1 MKFQKKIL
9 AHKTA
14 ITFINAFFIVLAL
27 GAKFLFQQNAVY
39 DIGMA
44 LASVFGVLPI
54 AIQAYQAAKVKVVSI
69 DLLVT
74 IAVIGAFIIGEYN
87 ESAIVTFLFLLGHL
101 LEQKTLEHTRSAI
114 QQLVKLAPATAWKL
128 VGNEAEEVDI
138 DEVEVGDQ
146 LLVKTG
152 AQVPVDGLVI
162 EGTGYLDEANVTGES
177 KPVFKEHKAQVFAG
191 TILENGTLKI
201 EAQRVGED
209 TTFGKIIEL
218 VEEAQDSKSL
228 AERFIDRFAKY
239 YTPLILVLA
248 LIVGLVTQDVRLAI
262 TILVLGCPGALI
274 IGVPVSNV
282 AGIGNGA
289 KNGILIKGSEVMN
302 TFSRVNTMVFDKT
315 GTLTNGKPSVAFAK
329 FYEDHPKDY
338 LSLTAAIEGESDHP
352 LGKAIVDY
360 AQQQGKKKIAAINV
374 SDTVVVKG
382 KGMAATAD
390 GVRLTIG
397 NKALMQEQAIA
408 IPAEIQQDENT
419 LQLQGNSVV
428 FVAAEK
434 HVVALIGIKDQI
446 RSGAVDTLA
455 MLKSNGIKRLI
466 MLSGDNQTTAEI
478 VGKELGL
485 SEVHGGL
492 LPEEKSAFIRRLQAE
507 GEVVAFVGD
516 GINDSPSIA
525 LADIGIAMGGGTDVA
540 VETSDVVLI
549 QSKFENLVHA
559 YRLTKKTVLNMK
571 ENIAIAIGTVLF
583 LLIGLIFGYVYMAS
597 GMFFHELSILIVVIN
612 GMRLLS
618 YHTKSSKLDR
628 NQFVEMEE
636 TVE

>member
-1 MKFQKKIL
+1 
-9 AHKTA
+9 
-14 ITFINAFFIVLAL
+14 
-27 GAKFLFQQNAVY
+27 
-39 DIGMA
+39 
-44 LASVFGVLPI
+44 
-54 AIQAYQAAKVKVVSI
+54 
-69 DLLVT
+69 
-74 IAVIGAFIIGEYN
+74 
-87 ESAIVTFLFLLGHL
+87 
-101 LEQKTLEHTRSAI
+101 
-114 QQLVKLAPATAWKL
+114 KLIENK
-128 VGNEAEEVDI
+128 AEEVAI
-138 DEVEVGDQ
+138 EEVAVGDQ

-152 AQVPVDGLVI
+152 AQVPVDGVVS
-162 EGTGYLDEANVTGES
+162 EGTGYLNEAAVTGEAKS
-177 KPVFKEHKAQVFAG
+177 VYKEKKDQVFAG

-218 VEEAQDSKSL
+218 VEEAQDSKSS

-248 LIVGLVTQDVRLAI
+248 LLTGLMTKDIRLAI

-289 KNGILIKGSEVMN
+289 KNGILIKGSEVMA
-302 TFSRVNTMVFDKT
+302 TFSRVETIVFDKT
-315 GTLTNGKPSVAFAK
+315 GTITNGKPSVAFAK
-329 FYEDHPKDY
+329 FYEDQTIDY

-352 LGKAIVDY
+352 LGQAIVDY
-360 AQQQGKKKIAAINV
+360 AQQQGRKQSIAINV

-382 KGMAATAD
+382 KGMTATAD
-390 GVRLTIG
+390 GILLTLG
-397 NKALMQEQAIA
+397 NRSLMEEAAVSLTTEIEQTEKA
-408 IPAEIQQDENT
+408 

-434 HVVALIGIKDQI
+434 QVVALFGIKDQV
-446 RSGAVDTLA
+446 RPGVAQTLA
-455 MLKSNGIKRLI
+455 ALKSNGIKRLI

-485 SEVHGGL
+485 SEVHGEL
-492 LPEEKSAFIRRLQAE
+492 LPEEKAAFIRRLQAA

-549 QSKFENLVHA
+549 QSKFENLIHA
-559 YRLTKKTVLNMK
+559 YRLTKKTVRNMK

-597 GMFFHELSILIVVIN
+597 GMFFHELSILIVIIN

-618 YHTKSSKLDR
+618 YHPKSSKLDR
-628 NQFVEMEE
+628 NQFVKMK
-636 TVE
+636 TNVE

>member
-1 MKFQKKIL
+1 MMYQKEII
-9 AHKTA
+9 AHKKA
-14 ITFINAFFIVLAL
+14 ITFVSGCFIVVAIA
-27 GAKFLFQQNAVY
+27 AKVLFHQMTVY
-39 DIGMA
+39 DSGMA
-44 LASVFGVLPI
+44 LASIFGAAPI
-54 AIQAYQAAKVKVVSI
+54 AIQAYQAAKVKVISI

-74 IAVIGAFIIGEYN
+74 IAVVGAFIIGEYN

-101 LEQKTLEHTRSAI
+101 LEQKTLERTRSAI
-114 QQLVKLAPATAWKL
+114 QKLVKLAPATAWRL
-128 VGNEAEEVDI
+128 IGNAAEEIDI
-138 DEVEVGDQ
+138 DEVAMGDR

-152 AQVPVDGLVI
+152 AQVPVDGYVI
-162 EGTGYLDEANVTGES
+162 KGTGYLNEANVTGES
-177 KPVFKEHKAQVFAG
+177 NPVFKEKNDQVFAG
-191 TILENGTLKI
+191 TFLENGTLKI
-201 EAQRVGED
+201 EAQRVGEE

-248 LIVGLVTQDVRLAI
+248 ALVGIMTRDVRLAI

-329 FYEDHPKDY
+329 AYGNQARDY
-338 LSLTAAIEGESDHP
+338 LRLAAAIESESDHP
-352 LGKAIVDY
+352 LGRAIVDY
-360 AQQQGKKKIAAINV
+360 VEDKAKTAEIKV
-374 SDTVVVKG
+374 TDTVVEKG
-382 KGMAATAD
+382 KGMVATAD
-390 GVRLTIG
+390 GVQLAIG
-397 NKALMQEQAIA
+397 NKALMQEQSISL
-408 IPAEIQQDENT
+408 PVVVKTDVEQ
-419 LQLQGNSVV
+419 LQLQGHSIV
-428 FVAAEK
+428 FVAAENQ
-434 HVVALIGIKDQI
+434 VVQVIGIKDQL
-446 RSGAVDTLA
+446 RPEAAETLDK
-455 MLKSNGIKRLI
+455 LK
-466 MLSGDNQTTAEI
+466 NQTTAEI
-478 VGKELGL
+478 IGKELGL
-485 SEVHGGL
+485 SEIYGEL
-492 LPEEKSAFIRRLQAE
+492 LPEEKSAFIHQLQEA

-540 VETSDVVLI
+540 VETSDIVLI
-549 QSKFENLVHA
+549 QSKLEKLVHA

-597 GMFFHELSILIVVIN
+597 GMFFHELSILVVVIN

-618 YHTKSSKLDR
+618 YHIKNSKLDR
-628 NQFVEMEE
+628 NQFVMEQDS
-636 TVE
+636 VE

>member
-1 MKFQKKIL
+1 MMYQKKIV
-9 AHKTA
+9 AHKKA
-14 ITFINAFFIVLAL
+14 ITFVSGFFIAAAIAAKVL
-27 GAKFLFQQNAVY
+27 FHQVAVY

-44 LASVFGVLPI
+44 LASILGAAPI

-74 IAVIGAFIIGEYN
+74 IAVVGAFIIGEYN

-101 LEQKTLEHTRSAI
+101 LEQKTLERTRSAI
-114 QQLVKLAPATAWKL
+114 QKLVKLAPATAWKL
-128 VGNEAEEVDI
+128 VGNDAQEVAIEEVA
-138 DEVEVGDQ
+138 VGDR

-152 AQVPVDGLVI
+152 AQVPVDGLVM
-162 EGTGYLDEANVTGES
+162 EGTGYLNEANITGES
-177 KPVFKEHKAQVFAG
+177 SPVFKENADQVFAG

-201 EAQRVGED
+201 EARRVGEE

-248 LIVGLVTQDVRLAI
+248 AIVGILTRDVRLAI

-289 KNGILIKGSEVMN
+289 KHGILIKGSEVMN
-302 TFSRVNTMVFDKT
+302 TFSRVDTMVFDKT
-315 GTLTNGKPSVAFAK
+315 GTLTNGKPSVAFTKA
-329 FYEDHPKDY
+329 YGHQAHDY
-338 LSLTAAIEGESDHP
+338 LSLAAAIESESDHP
-352 LGKAIVDY
+352 LGKAIVAYVKDK
-360 AQQQGKKKIAAINV
+360 AKIAEIKVTN
-374 SDTVVVKG
+374 TVVLKG
-382 KGMAATAD
+382 KGMSATAD
-390 GVRLTIG
+390 GVQLMIG
-397 NKALMQEQAIA
+397 NKALMQEQRISLPTVVEADVK
-408 IPAEIQQDENT
+408 Q
-419 LQLQGNSVV
+419 LQMQGNSIV
-428 FVAAEK
+428 FVAAENQ
-434 HVVALIGIKDQI
+434 VVQVIGIKDQL
-446 RSGAVDTLA
+446 RSGVAETLDG
-455 MLKSNGIKRLI
+455 LKQKGIQRLI

-478 VGKELGL
+478 VGKELAL
-485 SEVHGGL
+485 SEIHGEL
-492 LPEEKSAFIRRLQAE
+492 LPEEKSAFIRQLQEE
-507 GEVVAFVGD
+507 GAVVAFVGD

-583 LLIGLIFGYVYMAS
+583 LLVGLIFGYVYMAS
-597 GMFFHELSILIVVIN
+597 GMFFHELSILVVILN

-628 NQFVEMEE
+628 NQFVLRQDS
-636 TVE
+636 VE

>member
-1 MKFQKKIL
+1 MMYQKEII
-9 AHKTA
+9 AHKKA
-14 ITFINAFFIVLAL
+14 ITFVSGCFIVVAIA
-27 GAKFLFQQNAVY
+27 AKVLFHQMTVY
-39 DIGMA
+39 DSGMA
-44 LASVFGVLPI
+44 LASIFGAAPI
-54 AIQAYQAAKVKVVSI
+54 AIQAYQAAKVKVISI

-74 IAVIGAFIIGEYN
+74 IAVVGAFIIGEYN

-101 LEQKTLEHTRSAI
+101 LEQKTLERTRSAI
-114 QQLVKLAPATAWKL
+114 QKLVKLA
-128 VGNEAEEVDI
+128 EEIDI
-138 DEVEVGDQ
+138 DEVAMGDR

-152 AQVPVDGLVI
+152 AQVPVDGYVI
-162 EGTGYLDEANVTGES
+162 KGTGYLNEANVTGES
-177 KPVFKEHKAQVFAG
+177 NPVFKEKNDQVFAG
-191 TILENGTLKI
+191 TFLENGTLKI
-201 EAQRVGED
+201 EAQRVGEE

-248 LIVGLVTQDVRLAI
+248 ALVGIMTRDVRLAI

-329 FYEDHPKDY
+329 AYGNQARDY
-338 LSLTAAIEGESDHP
+338 LRLAAAIESESDHP
-352 LGKAIVDY
+352 LGRAIVDY
-360 AQQQGKKKIAAINV
+360 VEDKAKTAEIKV
-374 SDTVVVKG
+374 TDTVVEKG
-382 KGMAATAD
+382 KGMVATAD
-390 GVRLTIG
+390 GVQLAIG
-397 NKALMQEQAIA
+397 NKALMQEQSISL
-408 IPAEIQQDENT
+408 PVVVKTDVEQ
-419 LQLQGNSVV
+419 LQLQGHSIV
-428 FVAAEK
+428 FVAAENQ
-434 HVVALIGIKDQI
+434 VVQVIGIKDQL
-446 RSGAVDTLA
+446 RPEAAETLDK
-455 MLKSNGIKRLI
+455 LKKNGIKRLI

-478 VGKELGL
+478 IGKELGL
-485 SEVHGGL
+485 SEIYGEL
-492 LPEEKSAFIRRLQAE
+492 LPEEKSAFIHQLQEA

-540 VETSDVVLI
+540 VETSDIVLI
-549 QSKFENLVHA
+549 QSKLEKLVHA

-597 GMFFHELSILIVVIN
+597 GMFFHELSILVVVIN

-618 YHTKSSKLDR
+618 YHIKNSKLDR
-628 NQFVEMEE
+628 NQFVMEQDS
-636 TVE
+636 VE

>member
-9 AHKTA
+9 AHKTVL
-14 ITFINAFFIVLAL
+14 TFINAFFIVSAVA
-27 GAKFLFQQNAVY
+27 GKFLFQQTVIY
-39 DIGMA
+39 DIGMV
-44 LASVFGVLPI
+44 LASVCGVLPI

-74 IAVIGAFIIGEYN
+74 IAVIGAFVIGEYN

-114 QQLVKLAPATAWKL
+114 QKLVKLAPATAWKL
-128 VGNEAEEVDI
+128 IENKAEEVAI
-138 DEVEVGDQ
+138 EEVAVGDQ

-152 AQVPVDGLVI
+152 AQVPVDGVVS
-162 EGTGYLDEANVTGES
+162 EGTGYLNEAAVTGEAKS
-177 KPVFKEHKAQVFAG
+177 VYKEKKDQVFAG

-218 VEEAQDSKSL
+218 VEEAQDSKSS

-248 LIVGLVTQDVRLAI
+248 LLTGLMTKDIRLAI

-289 KNGILIKGSEVMN
+289 KNGILIKGSEVMA
-302 TFSRVNTMVFDKT
+302 TFSRVETIVFDKT
-315 GTLTNGKPSVAFAK
+315 GTITNGKPSVAFAK
-329 FYEDHPKDY
+329 FYEDQTIDY
-338 LSLTAAIEGESDHP
+338 LSLIAAIEGESDHP
-352 LGKAIVDY
+352 LGQAIVNY
-360 AQQQGKKKIAAINV
+360 AQQQGRKQSIAINV

-382 KGMAATAD
+382 KGMTATAD
-390 GVRLTIG
+390 GIRLTLG
-397 NKALMQEQAIA
+397 NRALMEEAAISLTTEIEQTEKA
-408 IPAEIQQDENT
+408 

-434 HVVALIGIKDQI
+434 QVIALFGIKDQI
-446 RSGAVDTLA
+446 RPGVAQTLA
-455 MLKSNGIKRLI
+455 TLKSNGIKRLI

-485 SEVHGGL
+485 SEVHGEL
-492 LPEEKSAFIRRLQAE
+492 LPEEKAAFIRRLQAA

-549 QSKFENLVHA
+549 QSKFENLLHA
-559 YRLTKKTVLNMK
+559 YRLTKKTVRNMK

-597 GMFFHELSILIVVIN
+597 GMFFHELSILIVIIN

-618 YHTKSSKLDR
+618 YHPKSSKLDI
-628 NQFVEMEE
+628 NQFVQMEE

>member
-1 MKFQKKIL
+1 MMYQKEII
-9 AHKTA
+9 AHKKA
-14 ITFINAFFIVLAL
+14 ITFVSGFFIVVAIA
-27 GAKFLFQQNAVY
+27 AKVLFHQMTVY
-39 DIGMA
+39 DSGMA
-44 LASVFGVLPI
+44 LASIFGAAPI
-54 AIQAYQAAKVKVVSI
+54 AIQAYQAAKVKVISI

-74 IAVIGAFIIGEYN
+74 IAVVGAFIIGEYN

-101 LEQKTLEHTRSAI
+101 LEQKTLERTRSAI
-114 QQLVKLAPATAWKL
+114 QKLVKLAPATAWRL
-128 VGNEAEEVDI
+128 IGNAAEEIDI
-138 DEVEVGDQ
+138 DEVTIGDR

-152 AQVPVDGLVI
+152 TQVPVDGYVI
-162 EGTGYLDEANVTGES
+162 EGTGYLNEANVTGES
-177 KPVFKEHKAQVFAG
+177 NPVFKEKNDQVFAG
-191 TILENGTLKI
+191 TFLENGTLKI
-201 EAQRVGED
+201 EAQRVGEE

-248 LIVGLVTQDVRLAI
+248 ALVGIMTRDVRLAI

-329 FYEDHPKDY
+329 AYGNQARDY
-338 LSLTAAIEGESDHP
+338 LLLAAAIESESDHP
-352 LGKAIVDY
+352 LGRAIVDY
-360 AQQQGKKKIAAINV
+360 VEDKAKTAEIKV
-374 SDTVVVKG
+374 TDTVVEKG
-382 KGMAATAD
+382 KGMIATAD
-390 GVRLTIG
+390 GVQLTIG
-397 NKALMQEQAIA
+397 NKALMQEQSISL
-408 IPAEIQQDENT
+408 PAVVKSDVEQ
-419 LQLQGNSVV
+419 LQLQGHSIV
-428 FVAAEK
+428 FVAAENQ
-434 HVVALIGIKDQI
+434 VVQVIGIKDQL
-446 RSGAVDTLA
+446 RPEAAETLDK
-455 MLKSNGIKRLI
+455 LKKNGIKRLI

-485 SEVHGGL
+485 SEIYGEL
-492 LPEEKSAFIRRLQAE
+492 LPEEKSAFIHQLQEA
-507 GEVVAFVGD
+507 GEIVAFGGD

-540 VETSDVVLI
+540 VETSDIVLI
-549 QSKFENLVHA
+549 QSKLEKLVHA

-597 GMFFHELSILIVVIN
+597 GMFFHELSILVVVIN

-618 YHTKSSKLDR
+618 YHTKNSKLDR
-628 NQFVEMEE
+628 NQFVMEQDS
-636 TVE
+636 VE

>member
-1 MKFQKKIL
+1 MMYQKEII
-9 AHKTA
+9 AHKKA
-14 ITFINAFFIVLAL
+14 ITFVSGFFIVVAIA
-27 GAKFLFQQNAVY
+27 AKVLFHQMTVY
-39 DIGMA
+39 DSGMA
-44 LASVFGVLPI
+44 LASIFGAAPI
-54 AIQAYQAAKVKVVSI
+54 AIQAYQAAKVKVISI

-74 IAVIGAFIIGEYN
+74 IAVVGAFIIGEYN

-101 LEQKTLEHTRSAI
+101 LEQKTLERTRSAI
-114 QQLVKLAPATAWKL
+114 QKLVKLAPSTAWRL
-128 VGNEAEEVDI
+128 IGNAAEEIDI
-138 DEVEVGDQ
+138 DEVTIGDR

-152 AQVPVDGLVI
+152 AQVPVDGYVI
-162 EGTGYLDEANVTGES
+162 EGTGYLNEANVTGES
-177 KPVFKEHKAQVFAG
+177 NPVFKEKNDQVFAG
-191 TILENGTLKI
+191 TFLENGTLKI
-201 EAQRVGED
+201 EAQRVGEE

-248 LIVGLVTQDVRLAI
+248 ALVGIITRDVRLAI

-329 FYEDHPKDY
+329 AYGNQARDY
-338 LSLTAAIEGESDHP
+338 LLIAAAIESESDHP
-352 LGKAIVDY
+352 LGRAIVEYVKDTEKT
-360 AQQQGKKKIAAINV
+360 AEIKV
-374 SDTVVVKG
+374 TDTVVEKG
-382 KGMAATAD
+382 KGMVATAD
-390 GVRLTIG
+390 GVQLAIG
-397 NKALMQEQAIA
+397 NKALMQEQSISL
-408 IPAEIQQDENT
+408 PVVVKTDVEQ
-419 LQLQGNSVV
+419 LQLQGHSIV
-428 FVAAEK
+428 FVAAENQ
-434 HVVALIGIKDQI
+434 VVQVIGIKDQL
-446 RSGAVDTLA
+446 RPEAAETLDK
-455 MLKSNGIKRLI
+455 LKNNGIKRLI

-485 SEVHGGL
+485 SEIYGEL
-492 LPEEKSAFIRRLQAE
+492 LPEEKSAFIHQLQEA
-507 GEVVAFVGD
+507 GEIVAFVGD

-525 LADIGIAMGGGTDVA
+525 LADIGIAMGSGTDVA
-540 VETSDVVLI
+540 VETSDIVLI
-549 QSKFENLVHA
+549 QSKLEKLVHA
-559 YRLTKKTVLNMK
+559 YRLTKKTVVNMK

-597 GMFFHELSILIVVIN
+597 GMFFHELSILVVVIN

-618 YHTKSSKLDR
+618 YHIKNSKLDR
-628 NQFVEMEE
+628 NQFVMEQDS
-636 TVE
+636 VE